1 LTSARRRGKRRFGVP
16 RFQFGRSVAAIAALF
31 LAVALIELSAGGGGP
46 VPAGAAA
53 KAATT
58 IPGPNCS
65 ATSVGLTPLT
75 DLGQRTYK
83 GVQGGLYPGG
93 VNTPPTSYLN
103 AGLTAAGQVRP
114 LASTG
119 APSPSGRIVLL
130 SIGMSNASSE
140 YTQLIQQAATQLT
153 IVDHRTVGGVLSKGN
168 SHVTLVDGATPSFD
182 AKKIVRN
189 QASYLSIVDADL
201 ADTGVT
207 PNQVQAVWLKEAIA
221 GENEAFPTDS
231 QRLESDLN
239 TIIAM
244 LKTHF
249 PSLRLVYLSSR
260 IYAGYATVQL
270 SPEPFAYDGGFAVK
284 ATVADAMATPTARP
298 WVGWGPY
305 LWANGTHPRSD
316 GVEWLCSDFASDGT
330 HPSTQGAQKVAG
342 LLLHFFSTDPTTKTW
357 FNAQ

>member
-1 LTSARRRGKRRFGVP
+1 
-16 RFQFGRSVAAIAALF
+16 
-31 LAVALIELSAGGGGP
+31 VALIELTAGGGGP

-153 IVDHRTVGGVLSKGN
+153 IVD
-168 SHVTLVDGATPSFD
+168 
-182 AKKIVRN
+182 
-189 QASYLSIVDADL
+189 ADL

-244 LKTHF
+244 LRAHF
-249 PSLRLVYLSSR
+249 PNLRLIYMSSR
-260 IYAGYATVQL
+260 IYAGYAVTTL
-270 SPEPFAYDGGFAVK
+270 NPEPFAYDSGFAVK
-284 ATVADAMATPTARP
+284 WTVADAIKTASAASP

-316 GVEWLCSDFASDGT
+316 GLEWLCSDFGSDGT
-330 HPSTQGAQKVAG
+330 HPSSQGAEKVAG
-342 LLLHFFSTDPTTKTW
+342 LLLHFFTTDPTTKTW
-357 FNAQ
+357 FDAP